1 MRLSAGPASAAGSSA
16 GMNVSGAAGDQ
27 RLSCGKMSPRM
38 SAQFG
43 KRGMQFGRCLASEN
57 GFRLY
62 AMALQQIERHEK
74 LPPRGMQ
81 RERSQ

>member
-1 MRLSAGPASAAGSSA
+1 
-16 GMNVSGAAGDQ
+16 
-27 RLSCGKMSPRM
+27 M

-43 KRGMQFGRCLASEN
+43 KRCIQFGRCLASEN

-62 AMALQQIERHEK
+62 AVALQQIERHEK

-81 RERSQ
+81 RERSQETRNAIGDAGMAW